1 MSSTTINPGNQAM
14 EPVGI
19 VPGALTGHESHDGHG
34 HDDHAAPAEAKFTPN
49 AGMYQP
55 FQWAEIVGGVGLLG
69 FVLALIA
76 GMCLAMAGGMALL
89 IKGLKL
95 AGMAP
100 EAATLW
106 GNAVGS
112 VALIVLVFVMVL
124 ATLLTMGERK
134 WSAFIQ
140 DRMGPNRARFGFEK
154 HLPGPLK
161 DTSLWGLPHIA
172 ADVFKMLTKEEI
184 VPAQGNKVLFHLA
197 PALAFGPAFVLF
209 AVIPMS
215 PTIMFLGERI
225 TMQVAQ
231 VYQGL
236 LYIFAIASVAVLG
249 TSLAGWSSNNKF
261 ALLGGIRASAQM
273 ISYEVTLGMTL
284 VGLMIIFGTLR
295 LDTMSQA
302 QGGYIFGF
310 LPNWGVFYQPFAI
323 VAYFAAASAEIK
335 RAPFDLPEGESEIV
349 GYFIEYSGLKFGIFM
364 IAEFVEVVV
373 FAGLFTALFF
383 GGWHIPYGEGW
394 IEQNWGATALGFLQ
408 FLSFTVKTFFF
419 CWLSLA
425 VRWTFPRFRYDQ
437 VMNLG
442 WKMLLPLSIA
452 NVLVTG
458 VVTLAWG
465 MEGAALVGLVE
476 LVVLVAWVVG
486 VFDVKR
492 SGGETLLPTEAG
504 HGDAHGSHNAH
515 GHAAH

>member
-1 MSSTTINPGNQAM
+1 MSSAIAADPHSD
-14 EPVGI
+14 
-19 VPGALTGHESHDGHG
+19 LGHAADHHDDGHG
-34 HDDHAAPAEAKFTPN
+34 HDGHAHDHAPAVEQSVAARSRLTVREF
-49 AGMYQP
+49 AGGL
-55 FQWAEIVGGVGLLG
+55 ALLG
-69 FVLALIA
+69 FILTLIA
-76 GMCLAMAGGMALL
+76 GMCLVMAAGMALIIKAFKAGGMSPAD
-89 IKGLKL
+89 
-95 AGMAP
+95 
-100 EAATLW
+100 ATLW

-112 VALIVLVFVMVL
+112 VSLIVLVFVMVL

-172 ADVFKMLTKEEI
+172 ADVLKMLTKEEI
-184 VPAQGNKVLFHLA
+184 VPDMGNKVLFHIA

-215 PTIMFLGERI
+215 PTFTFLGESI

-231 VYQGL
+231 VDQGL
-236 LYIFAIASVAVLG
+236 LYIFAIASLAVLG
-249 TSLAGWSSNNKF
+249 SSLAGWSSNNKY
-261 ALLGGIRASAQM
+261 ALLGGVRASAQM

-284 VGLMIIFGTLR
+284 VGLMIIFQTLR
-295 LDTMSQA
+295 LDTLSQL
-302 QGGYIFGF
+302 QGGYIFGV
-310 LPNWGVFYQPFAI
+310 LPNWGIFYQPLAI
-323 VAYFAAASAEIK
+323 IAYFAAASAEIK

-373 FAGLFTALFF
+373 FAGLFTVLFF
-383 GGWHIPYGEGW
+383 GGWHLPWGEEW
-394 IEQNWGATALGFLQ
+394 IAQNWGSTALGFLQ
-408 FLSFTVKTFFF
+408 FLSFTTKTFIF
-419 CWLSLA
+419 CWLSLV

-452 NVLVTG
+452 NVVLTALVT
-458 VVTLAWG
+458 LQWG
-465 MEGAALVGLVE
+465 RDGAAIFGLIQLV
-476 LVVLVAWVVG
+476 LVVAWAIG
-486 VFDVKR
+486 AFKLRRD
-492 SGGETLLPTEAG
+492 GTETLLPAEGAA
-504 HGDAHGSHNAH
+504 AHDHDHAH
-515 GHAAH
+515 GHDAHAAAH

>member
-1 MSSTTINPGNQAM
+1 MSTTTISHGDH
-14 EPVGI
+14 
-19 VPGALTGHESHDGHG
+19 ALDAGHEPQLPSTD
-34 HDDHAAPAEAKFTPN
+34 AAFYGKFT
-49 AGMYQP
+49 
-55 FQWAEIVGGVGLLG
+55 WKEVGGA
-69 FVLALIA
+69 FALIA
-76 GMCLAMAGGMALL
+76 FLVGAIGGACVAMAAAMAGL
-89 IKGLKL
+89 IKLLKL
-95 AGMAP
+95 AGMEPA
-100 EAATLW
+100 AATTW

-112 VALIVLVFVMVL
+112 VLLIVLVFVMVL

-140 DRMGPNRARFGFEK
+140 DRMGPNRARLGFEQ

-172 ADVFKMLTKEEI
+172 ADVLKMLTKEEI
-184 VPAQGNKVLFHLA
+184 VPEQGNQVLFHLA

-209 AVIPMS
+209 AVVPMS
-215 PTIMFLGERI
+215 PTFTFLGETI

-231 VYQGL
+231 VDQGL
-236 LYIFAIASVAVLG
+236 LYIFALASIAVLG

-261 ALLGGIRASAQM
+261 ALLGGVRASAQM

-295 LDTMSQA
+295 LDTMTEA
-302 QGGYIFGF
+302 QGGYILGF

-323 VAYFAAASAEIK
+323 IAYFAAASAEVK

-373 FAGLFTALFF
+373 FAGLFTTLFF
-383 GGWHIPYGEGW
+383 GGWHLPWGEDWLRSAMGPT
-394 IEQNWGATALGFLQ
+394 GLGMLQ
-408 FLSFTVKTFFF
+408 FVAFSVKTAFF
-419 CWLSLA
+419 CWFSLA

-437 VMNLG
+437 VMDLG

-452 NVLVTG
+452 NVLLTG
-458 VVTLAWG
+458 IVVLAWG
-465 MEGAALVGLVE
+465 TEGAAYVGLAECLFVA
-476 LVVLVAWVVG
+476 AWVVG
-486 VFDVKR
+486 AFKTKR
-492 SGGETLLPTEAG
+492 DGSETLLPAAEAAHDHG
-504 HGDAHGSHNAH
+504 HGAHDAHDAH
-515 GHAAH
+515 HAASH